1 ELYQSMLKDTLAHY
15 LIHASDHTAPY
26 PGILELLK
34 QLRDEGYTLGVV
46 SNKAD
51 EAVKDLCRTYFPDC
65 FEAVIG
71 QKPHVRKK
79 PAPDTLNEAARLLN
93 VSRREILYVGDS
105 EVDIET
111 SRNAGVEIVLV
122 DWGFRDREELIQ
134 AGALDLVS
142 DPQELYAYIKSKS

>member
-1 ELYQSMLKDTLAHY
+1 MKHAIIFDLDGTILDTLDDLMISTNTILKQYGMNPRSRQEIRSMIGHGIPHLVKAAIGTEVSEELYQSMLKDTLAHY

-51 EAVKDLCRTYFPDC
+51 EAVKDLCRTYFPDR

-71 QKPHVRKK
+71 QKPHVR
-79 PAPDTLNEAARLLN
+79 
-93 VSRREILYVGDS
+93 
-105 EVDIET
+105 
-111 SRNAGVEIVLV
+111 
-122 DWGFRDREELIQ
+122 
-134 AGALDLVS
+134 
-142 DPQELYAYIKSKS
+142 